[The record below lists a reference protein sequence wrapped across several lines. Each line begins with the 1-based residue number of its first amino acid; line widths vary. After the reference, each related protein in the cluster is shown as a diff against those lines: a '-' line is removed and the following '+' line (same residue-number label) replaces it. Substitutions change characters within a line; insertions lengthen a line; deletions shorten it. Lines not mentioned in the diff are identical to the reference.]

1 MRPRILILAPL
12 AYLWLPIGVG
22 SVAAASLPNVVLIS
36 VDTLRADRVSSY
48 GHDRR
53 TSPRIDEL
61 LAAGVRFAQART
73 PVPLTG
79 PAMASV
85 MTSLQPHEHGATRNG
100 IRVRPNL
107 VAFTDYLSRRGY
119 DTTAFV
125 GNWTLKPEL
134 SGLQEY
140 FGLYETILS
149 RKRWFGLAKSEATAD
164 DISVAALE
172 WLEERP
178 AESRRRPFLLWVHY
192 VEPHAPYQLQ
202 RDFLEQIGLK
212 ASGSV
217 LSAKKRYDSEV
228 AFVDHRIGRFLDD
241 IGEMI
246 DLDQTLV
253 IFVSDHGESLGEHGY
268 WGHGRHLY
276 EVTLHVPM
284 GIVWPQRIAARTVE
298 APASILDIG
307 PTLLGLVGLPVPD
320 HFQGFDWTEVVTR
333 SAQPPVNRVTWH
345 QAHKASVQPKE
356 NIEKL
361 RRRGL
366 LEVGKVEQ
374 GRKEIFK
381 VGTAR
386 MRAFDL
392 LQDRAEKRNLM
403 DDGDRPSSEI
413 RAWLETLQQALEQA
427 DELPPPS
434 LSDEDIAALRA
445 LGYID

>member
-1 MRPRILILAPL
+1 MRFRSCLCRAIFVVALVTVSGAAVADRLPDIL
-12 AYLWLPIGVG
+12 
-22 SVAAASLPNVVLIS
+22 LIS

-48 GHDRR
+48 GYERH

-61 LAAGVRFAQART
+61 LGRGLRFVQART
-73 PVPLTG
+73 PTPLTA

-85 MTSLQPHEHGATRNG
+85 MTSLEPHEHGSTRNG

-107 VAFTDYLSRRGY
+107 AAFTSFLERRGY
-119 DTTAFV
+119 ETAAFV

-134 SGLQEY
+134 SGLDEHFETY
-140 FGLYETILS
+140 VTILN

-164 DISVAALE
+164 DINAEALE
-172 WLEERP
+172 WLANREKEG
-178 AESRRRPFLLWVHY
+178 PFLLWVHY

-202 RDFLEQIGLK
+202 KEFMPQIGLK
-212 ASGSV
+212 GSGT
-217 LSAKKRYDSEV
+217 LSLNKRYDSEV
-228 AFVDHRIGRFLDD
+228 AFVDDRVGKFLDSAGD
-241 IGEMI
+241 QI
-246 DLDQTLV
+246 DLDETLV
-253 IFVSDHGESLGEHGY
+253 VFLSDHGESLGERGY

-284 GIVWPQRIAARTVE
+284 GVVWPGRIPTRTIDE
-298 APASILDIG
+298 PASLLDVG
-307 PTLLGLVGLPVPD
+307 PTILGLIGLPVPS
-320 HFQGFDWTEVVTR
+320 HFQGYDWSQIVSGDETPN
-333 SAQPPVNRVTWH
+333 ADRVTWH

-381 VGTAR
+381 VATGR
-386 MRAFDL
+386 LRIFDL
-392 LQDRAEKRNLM
+392 QQDPAEKKNLASE
-403 DDGDRPSSEI
+403 GKRPSSVL
-413 RAWLETLQQALEQA
+413 RTWRKQLEAALERA

-434 LSDEDIAALRA
+434 LSDDDIAALKA